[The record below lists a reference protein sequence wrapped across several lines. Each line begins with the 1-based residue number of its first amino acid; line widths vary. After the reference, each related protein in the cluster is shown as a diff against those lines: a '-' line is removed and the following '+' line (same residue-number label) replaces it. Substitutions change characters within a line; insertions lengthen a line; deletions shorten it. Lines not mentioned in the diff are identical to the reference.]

1 VSEAEG
7 EYSIELFNEGGEG
20 AGLQEILDRHDNW
33 TIARAIYRGRVSQYP
48 GQLVTLCFRGRI
60 LARSDSPETML

>member
-1 VSEAEG
+1 MSEAEG
-7 EYSIELFNEGGEG
+7 EYSIELFKEGGED

-33 TIARAIYRGRVSQYP
+33 ATARAIYRGRVSQYP
-48 GQLVTLCFRGRI
+48 GQLVRLCFRGRI